1 MPHLIEAKLWVLLLD
16 AITVVLNIS
25 VKSALLCLFAFENY
39 VQNVVPAGC
48 GLLVAWL
55 MVAQENPGWYDPTI
69 GSCVYSR
76 SLRYTSLS
84 YGLCTFT
91 AVPRS
96 THPSTLWDG
105 EMCIS
110 FWANKWQWWIVES
123 YLWLTAQVSW
133 LGLKV
138 ASRLV
143 VSLQSVFSKCTG
155 QTLAVALST
164 ELYILCWSE
173 LSRHKPSPT
182 SATAHYSSPDG
193 AIGLVSRCQLSRYV
207 KLDYFL
213 EAARLKFLH
222 RPCNPAF
229 VRCYVN
235 MLTCAAI
242 NICKNKRFKGC
253 GKTFLV

>member
-1 MPHLIEAKLWVLLLD
+1 
-16 AITVVLNIS
+16 
-25 VKSALLCLFAFENY
+25 
-39 VQNVVPAGC
+39 
-48 GLLVAWL
+48 
-55 MVAQENPGWYDPTI
+55 
-69 GSCVYSR
+69 
-76 SLRYTSLS
+76 
-84 YGLCTFT
+84 
-91 AVPRS
+91 
-96 THPSTLWDG
+96 
-105 EMCIS
+105 
-110 FWANKWQWWIVES
+110 
-123 YLWLTAQVSW
+123 
-133 LGLKV
+133 
-138 ASRLV
+138 V

-235 MLTCAAI
+235 MLTLRALVMSSGMLRRDISCRFIIIIIIMLTCAAI

>member
-1 MPHLIEAKLWVLLLD
+1 VFIAGHCDIHPWVTGCAHLLQYLGQLIL
-16 AITVVLNIS
+16 S
-25 VKSALLCLFAFENY
+25 PYGMVKCVSAFELHN
-39 VQNVVPAGC
+39 
-48 GLLVAWL
+48 
-55 MVAQENPGWYDPTI
+55 
-69 GSCVYSR
+69 
-76 SLRYTSLS
+76 
-84 YGLCTFT
+84 
-91 AVPRS
+91 
-96 THPSTLWDG
+96 
-105 EMCIS
+105 
-110 FWANKWQWWIVES
+110 ANKWQWWIVEA

-235 MLTCAAI
+235 MLTCTAI